1 MARQPKRRYRLKTA
15 KSGRRRKTSNDTVK
29 YRRVGARRSRYGEKT
44 MARQPKRRY
53 RLKTAKSGRR
63 RKTSN
68 DTVEYSRVGAR
79 RSRYGG
85 KPWRASQ
92 NDGPAKPGRKSLP
105 RQRNGHFLCRDNSV
119 GLLHKLTGRGPR
131 GG

>member
-1 MARQPKRRYRLKTA
+1 
-15 KSGRRRKTSNDTVK
+15 
-29 YRRVGARRSRYGEKT
+29 

-79 RSRYGG
+79 RWRYGE
-85 KPWRASQ
+85 KPWGGSQ
-92 NDGPAKPGRKSLP
+92 NDGTGKKRLSRA
-105 RQRNGHFLCRDNSV
+105 DV
-119 GLLHKLTGRGPR
+119 GKRLTTRWNIVGWAR
-131 GG
+131 GGRDTVKNHGAAAKTTVRAKNGYVGPTSENV